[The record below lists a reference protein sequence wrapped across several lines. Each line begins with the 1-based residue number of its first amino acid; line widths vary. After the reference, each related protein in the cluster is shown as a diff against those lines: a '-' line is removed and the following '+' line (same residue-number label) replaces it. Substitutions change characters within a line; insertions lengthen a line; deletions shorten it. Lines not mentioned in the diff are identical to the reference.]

1 LQDTVNRL
9 TIEILEYDLVI
20 KKIKEKIWID
30 KK

>member
-20 KKIKEKIWID
+20 KKIKEKSWID